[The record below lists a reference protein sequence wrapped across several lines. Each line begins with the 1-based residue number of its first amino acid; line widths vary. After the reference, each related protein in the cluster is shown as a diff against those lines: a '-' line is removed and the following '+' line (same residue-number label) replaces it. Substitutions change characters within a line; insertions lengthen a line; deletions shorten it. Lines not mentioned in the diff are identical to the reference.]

1 MRMNVWYID
10 PDEGISYHAHS
21 DREELFYV
29 VAGGSA

>member
-21 DREELFYV
+21 DREELLYV